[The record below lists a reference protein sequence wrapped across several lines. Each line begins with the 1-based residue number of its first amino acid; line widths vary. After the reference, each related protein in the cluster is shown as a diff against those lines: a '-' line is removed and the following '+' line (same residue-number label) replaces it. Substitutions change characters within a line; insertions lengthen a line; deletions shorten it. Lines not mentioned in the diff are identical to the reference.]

1 MFVASSP
8 GAEITRAIA
17 RERFALRQA
26 AGLAILAVAGLV
38 MAARTPVFG
47 GLVVG
52 LAIAVAV
59 IDAVVIV
66 SARGQVS
73 RAADQLIDEGVPA
86 GVDGSI
92 AAAVEAR
99 LRELGS
105 ERTRR
110 RTARALLDAI
120 VDAARVRSSNPLVL
134 ASHTVVL
141 GKGTARALLVDRD
154 LAVTVAKALAQPD
167 ADPRAVLAVRNLL
180 FPGPDA
186 IVAPDEQEQL
196 AHRALGRAA
205 HLLGIAAD
213 KNPPHQC

>member
-1 MFVASSP
+1 
-8 GAEITRAIA
+8 
-17 RERFALRQA
+17 
-26 AGLAILAVAGLV
+26 

-47 GLVVG
+47 GLVAG

-59 IDAVVIV
+59 IEAVVIV
-66 SARGQVS
+66 SARGQVT

-92 AAAVEAR
+92 ADAVEAR

-154 LAVTVAKALAQPD
+154 LAMRIATALAQPN